1 MIALGPSANLPP
13 HIELELSLSRL
24 SFTLAITLG
33 LAVAG
38 CDRGASDAAQESTA
52 SPAPT
57 GRIDDG
63 EAGTL
68 MPAANVTDPD
78 GRVLNLGA
86 LQGMPVLV
94 NLWATWCAP
103 CVKEMPLLDELASEY
118 EGRLRVLTVSQDM
131 QGADKV
137 EPFFAQGDFAMLEPW
152 MDPQNELGFAIGGGM
167 MPTTVLYDS
176 LGREVWR
183 VQGDYDWSSEEARA
197 AIDAAIAE

>member
-1 MIALGPSANLPP
+1 M
-13 HIELELSLSRL
+13 

-38 CDRGASDAAQESTA
+38 CDRGASDATQESTA
-52 SPAPT
+52 SSAPT
-57 GRIDDG
+57 GRIDAS

-68 MPAANVTDPD
+68 MPAANVTDTD

>member
-13 HIELELSLSRL
+13 HIALEPFVSRL
-24 SFTLAITLG
+24 SVTLAIVLG

-38 CDRGASDAAQESTA
+38 CDRGAPDAAQESSA

-57 GRIDDG
+57 GRIDTS
-63 EAGTL
+63 EAGAL
-68 MPAANVTDPD
+68 MPAANVTDPQ

-86 LQGMPVLV
+86 LQGTPVLV

-103 CVKEMPLLDELASEY
+103 CVKEMPLLDDLAGDY
-118 EGRLRVLTVSQDM
+118 EGRLRVLAISQDM
-131 QGADKV
+131 QGAEKV
-137 EPFFAQGDFAMLEPW
+137 EPFFAQAGYAMLEPW
-152 MDPQNELGFAIGGGM
+152 MDPQNELGFAIGGGV
-167 MPTTVLYDS
+167 MPTTVLYDAI
-176 LGREVWR
+176 GQEVWR